1 MKLSEHFDLA
11 EFTASQT
18 ADRLNLDNTPPQ
30 LVIANLMVLAEGL
43 ERVRSLLGN
52 RPLTITSGYRSP
64 AVNAAVGSKP
74 SSQHLIGQAAD
85 FICPRYGSPA
95 DIMAAIVGS
104 DIKYDQ
110 VISEFASKGGGWV
123 HISFSERN
131 RKQALVID
139 NKGTRNYP

>member
-30 LVIANLMVLAEGL
+30 LVIANLLVLAEGL
-43 ERVRSLLGN
+43 EQVRSLLGN

-64 AVNAAVGSKP
+64 SVNAAVGSKP
-74 SSQHLIGQAAD
+74 SSQHLAGQAAD

-110 VISEFASKGGGWV
+110 VISEFASNGGGWV

-139 NKGTRNYP
+139 SKGTRNYP

>member
-18 ADRLNLDNTPPQ
+18 ADRRGLDNTPPQ
-30 LVIANLMVLAEGL
+30 HVIANLLVLAAGL
-43 ERVRSLLGN
+43 EQVRSLLGN
-52 RPLTITSGYRSP
+52 HPLTITSGYRSP
-64 AVNAAVGSKP
+64 AVNAAVGSKS
-74 SSQHLIGQAAD
+74 SSQHLLGQAAD

-104 DIKYDQ
+104 NIKYDQ
-110 VISEFASKGGGWV
+110 AISEFASNGGGWV
-123 HISFSERN
+123 HISFSGRG

-139 NKGTRNYP
+139 NKGTRAFT

>member
-18 ADRLNLDNTPPQ
+18 ADRRRLDNTPPQ
-30 LVIANLMVLAEGL
+30 HVIANLLVLAAGL
-43 ERVRSLLGN
+43 EQVRSLLGN
-52 RPLTITSGYRSP
+52 HPLTITSGYRSP

-74 SSQHLIGQAAD
+74 SSQHLLGQAAD

-104 DIKYDQ
+104 NIKYDQ
-110 VISEFASKGGGWV
+110 AISEFASNGGGWV
-123 HISFSERN
+123 HISFSGRG

-139 NKGTRNYP
+139 NKGTRAFT